1 MPILASNKRASFD
14 YEFLE
19 MLEGGLVLTG
29 PEVKSTKGGRAQL
42 KGSFLQVRG
51 GELWLK
57 NAFIAK
63 YDPAGPQ
70 ESYDGSRNR
79 KVLIRRKELIRLAG
93 KTQEDRLT
101 LVPVLLYTE
110 RNLVKLKFAI
120 ARGKKK
126 FEKRETI
133 KKREVERQIRDRL
146 RT

>member
-63 YDPAGPQ
+63 Y
-70 ESYDGSRNR
+70 GSRNR